1 MNFNKIKII
10 AEAGVNH
17 NGSIITAKKLIDGAA
32 KAGADFVKF
41 QTFTADSLASS
52 EAKLA
57 IYQKKS
63 GLKVKNQY
71 ELLKKLELSKESH
84 FELINYCKKKK
95 IKFLS
100 TAFDEDSLEFLKSLN
115 LDLIKVPSGEINN
128 YPYLC
133 KVAKINKDTIVS
145 TGMSDKKD
153 ISNCLKILTNNGLAK
168 SKITLMH
175 CNTGYPTPFE
185 DANLKAIHSIKKIFK
200 TNVGYSDHT
209 VGIEAAIA
217 SVAFG
222 AKIIE
227 KHFTL
232 NKNDKGPD
240 HKASISVQELSN
252 LVSSVK
258 NVYNSLGSGI
268 KKVTK
273 SEIRNIKIVRKSIV
287 AKKNIYSGELFN
299 ENNLTTKRPS
309 TGLSP
314 LLWNKVLGKKAK
326 KNFKKNELIRI

>member
-1 MNFNKIKII
+1 
-10 AEAGVNH
+10 
-17 NGSIITAKKLIDGAA
+17 
-32 KAGADFVKF
+32 
-41 QTFTADSLASS
+41 
-52 EAKLA
+52 
-57 IYQKKS
+57 
-63 GLKVKNQY
+63 
-71 ELLKKLELSKESH
+71 
-84 FELINYCKKKK
+84 
-95 IKFLS
+95 
-100 TAFDEDSLEFLKSLN
+100 
-115 LDLIKVPSGEINN
+115 
-128 YPYLC
+128 
-133 KVAKINKDTIVS
+133 
-145 TGMSDKKD
+145 MSDKKD